1 MVFYLSCAFI
11 YQYPVTILEVPYAH
25 RTIKRAVVYRGGHL
39 VPVLRHAAC
48 ARAHRALHSASSGM
62 NTFNVGD
69 CSCTA
74 TVTGTPSG
82 SRTPTLGTSC
92 PPSGPTPM
100 RRRTHLPLRELA
112 VGAVGMA
119 RSAVPAV
126 TGQSHSPARS
136 VSPEEARLLDSER
149 QPGRCPDPTSRPGV
163 SVWGGQL
170 GPEPSPASH
179 HGTCASFVCYYCCV
193 DPRTRRSPSSC
204 RAPCRPSS
212 SHSPAQ
218 GPDRPYT
225 PHLQSSHRTSRRRC
239 EQVVES
245 KISPRDW
252 SGGTITLSV

>member
-1 MVFYLSCAFI
+1 MVFYPIMRVHLPAPGNHFRGPICTQNYES
-11 YQYPVTILEVPYAH
+11 
-25 RTIKRAVVYRGGHL
+25 AVVYRGGHL

-149 QPGRCPDPTSRPGV
+149 QPGRCPDPTSRSGV

-179 HGTCASFVCYYCCV
+179 HGTCASFVC
-193 DPRTRRSPSSC
+193 
-204 RAPCRPSS
+204 
-212 SHSPAQ
+212 
-218 GPDRPYT
+218 
-225 PHLQSSHRTSRRRC
+225 
-239 EQVVES
+239 
-245 KISPRDW
+245 
-252 SGGTITLSV
+252 